1 MFGGVQVVSNICSV
15 VLNKLVA
22 VWIGPAGMGLFSIFN
37 SAIDMLRSGTSLG
50 LRTSAVRDIAM
61 AHGSGDT
68 KALNRIVAVV
78 RRWAWFISIFGAV
91 STMALAPAL
100 SLWSFGSTDHLW
112 DFVLL
117 ACVLLSTA
125 LPTVSLQ
132 SCKALRN

>member
-91 STMALAPAL
+91 TTIA
-100 SLWSFGSTDHLW
+100 
-112 DFVLL
+112 
-117 ACVLLSTA
+117 
-125 LPTVSLQ
+125 
-132 SCKALRN
+132 